1 MVIKNDQFSTLY
13 LYNESFL
20 CIFLCI
26 FFVTIFT
33 IFQVLV
39 PKDESLMGKLVHVN
53 IVETTKFSMK
63 GELIK
68 EKPVLAPTV
77 KVKKAPVMETT
88 FQGSFFYTLSMIM
101 LMIACLVR
109 LYHIFLVKVDP
120 GNNVKPSPSASS
132 PPTMESFRE

>member
-1 MVIKNDQFSTLY
+1 M
-13 LYNESFL
+13 
-20 CIFLCI
+20 
-26 FFVTIFT
+26 
-33 IFQVLV
+33 
-39 PKDESLMGKLVHVN
+39 PKDESLMGKLVHVE

-68 EKPVLAPTV
+68 EKPIQAPT
-77 KVKKAPVMETT
+77 KIVKKAPVMETT

-120 GNNVKPSPSASS
+120 VNKPGPAVAHHPSQ
-132 PPTMESFRE
+132 TMDSFRE